1 MRLEHIPWTRILKE
15 RDKSGQRDL
24 NSQQSVWKTETLP
37 LSYARNMF
45 YIFSIEQLDRF
56 LQGTYQKPFSVVST
70 QQGDQEITS

>member
-1 MRLEHIPWTRILKE
+1 
-15 RDKSGQRDL
+15 
-24 NSQQSVWKTETLP
+24 
-37 LSYARNMF
+37 MF